1 MDRSSGSS
9 VSVLRIDDTDPR
21 DPAARCDRCGIQGTV
36 ARAVRHTDPPLV
48 LRYCGQCWP
57 SAQEELAQRQRE
69 ERAPW
74 NTASR
79 TWYDARRF
87 LELIARPPKGGGSA
101 TPAIL
106 ATIAA
111 EIRAQAAEMDGP
123 IPPDIADFLARH
135 SPRAV

>member
-1 MDRSSGSS
+1 MDRSFSSS
-9 VSVLRIDDTDPR
+9 VTVVEVDNTDPR
-21 DPAARCDRCGIQGTV
+21 DPVARCDRCGIQGTV

-57 SAQEELAQRQRE
+57 SVHEELDQRQHE
-69 ERAPW
+69 DPTPW
-74 NTASR
+74 STGSR
-79 TWYDARRF
+79 TWYDARQF
-87 LELIARPPKGGGSA
+87 LGLIAQLPKGGASP

-123 IPPDIADFLARH
+123 IPSDIADFLAMH
-135 SPRAV
+135 SPPDV